1 MHGRILICDDEK
13 EIVDFIEDALVDD
26 GYEVITAYDGDMA
39 VSMINKQ
46 PDLILLDIM
55 MPGKDGYEVCNKI
68 RDKVNCPIIF
78 LSAKQDEMDK
88 LKALALGG
96 DDYITKPFSI
106 RELKARVSAHIRR
119 ERRTYQG
126 ERRNIIYFGSLS
138 IDISSRELY
147 YDNEKTEV
155 RFTKK
160 EFDIIELLCLH
171 PMQVFSK
178 EQIYEKIWGYDAEGD
193 SSSVAEHVKNIRNK
207 LLVINENLD
216 YISTVWGVG
225 YKWEKNK

>member
-13 EIVDFIEDALVDD
+13 EIVDFIEDALADD

-46 PDLILLDIM
+46 PNLILLDIM

-106 RELKARVSAHIRR
+106 RELRQ
-119 ERRTYQG
+119 EY
-126 ERRNIIYFGSLS
+126 
-138 IDISSRELY
+138 
-147 YDNEKTEV
+147 
-155 RFTKK
+155 
-160 EFDIIELLCLH
+160 LL
-171 PMQVFSK
+171 
-178 EQIYEKIWGYDAEGD
+178 I
-193 SSSVAEHVKNIRNK
+193 
-207 LLVINENLD
+207 
-216 YISTVWGVG
+216 
-225 YKWEKNK
+225 

>member
-13 EIVDFIEDALVDD
+13 EIVDFIEDALIDE

-39 VSMINKQ
+39 VAMINKQ

-119 ERRTYQG
+119 DRRTYQG
-126 ERRNIIYFGSLS
+126 ERRNIIYFGNLS

-178 EQIYEKIWGYDAEGD
+178 EKIYEKIWGYDAEGD